1 MESKLGRGLV
11 PGEHS
16 TARRGLCT
24 VEKMNYVPVSSE
36 SKSVLPR
43 TLPGTLTV
51 VDARVCKSLGS
62 ESD

>member
-1 MESKLGRGLV
+1 M
-11 PGEHS
+11 S
-16 TARRGLCT
+16 TAQRAGGSGCSRMLCAS
-24 VEKMNYVPVSSE
+24 ERMNCVSVSSE

-51 VDARVCKSLGS
+51 DAGVCGRWGP

>member
-1 MESKLGRGLV
+1 M
-11 PGEHS
+11 S
-16 TARRGLCT
+16 TAQRAGER
-24 VEKMNYVPVSSE
+24 MNYVSVFSR

-51 VDARVCKSLGS
+51 DARACGRWGP

>member
-1 MESKLGRGLV
+1 
-11 PGEHS
+11 
-16 TARRGLCT
+16 
-24 VEKMNYVPVSSE
+24 MNYVPVSSE